1 MVNPT
6 NKHLFCFGLGYT
18 ARNVIKYLQGSPYYN
33 WSYTGTKRV
42 TSLAN
47 ENRNINLI
55 SFSENLIIPYETT
68 HILISIPPYQH
79 EDIVLK
85 LFKQQILNLKNIEWI
100 GYISSTGVYGNHNGN
115 WVNESSQ
122 TLPSSPTNIDRL
134 KVEKGWLNLYKYYN
148 KPITIFRAAGIYGEG
163 RNIIEKIL
171 NGENSQLIIAPNCY
185 FSRIHIEDLAK
196 IIIRSMFSK
205 ITGEIFNIAD
215 DYPCENIEVTRYTYQ
230 LLGIKPPSPVELK
243 DAQISDFALNFYLDS
258 KKVDNHKVKE
268 LLNYKL
274 IYPTYKEGLT
284 KIINK
289 IHLKLKK

>member
-1 MVNPT
+1 M

-18 ARNVIKYLQGSPYYN
+18 ARNVIKYLQESSYYN
-33 WSYTGTKRV
+33 WSYTGTKRI

-47 ENRNINLI
+47 QNRNINLI
-55 SFSENLIIPYETT
+55 SFSENLIIPHETT
-68 HILISIPPYQH
+68 HILISIPPYQS

-85 LFKQQILNLKNIEWI
+85 LFKQQIFNLKNLKWI
-100 GYISSTGVYGNHNGN
+100 GYISSTGVYGDHKGN
-115 WVNESSQ
+115 WVNENSE
-122 TLPSSPTNIDRL
+122 TMPSNNINIDRL
-134 KVEKGWLNLYKYYN
+134 RIEEEWLNLYKYYN
-148 KPITIFRAAGIYGEG
+148 RPITIFRAAGIYGEG
-163 RNIIEKIL
+163 RNMIEKIL

-196 IIIRSMFSK
+196 IIIKSMFSK

-230 LLGIKPPSPVELK
+230 LLGIKPPLPVQLK
-243 DAQISDFALNFYLDS
+243 DAKISDFALNFYLDS

-274 IYPTYKEGLT
+274 IYPTYKEGL
-284 KIINK
+284 KSIAR
-289 IHLKLKK
+289 KLLQ